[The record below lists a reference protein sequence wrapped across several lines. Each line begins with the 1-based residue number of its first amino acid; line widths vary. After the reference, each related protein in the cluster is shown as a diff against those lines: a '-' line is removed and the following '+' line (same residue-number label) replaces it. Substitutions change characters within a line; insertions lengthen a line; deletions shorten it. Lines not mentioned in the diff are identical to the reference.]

1 MYTQN
6 DYRILKHILKKEDK
20 TKGLTKSNGTTIA
33 EIVEST
39 GLSDRKV
46 RVALN
51 RFIEDEMVCHGVS
64 IGRTKTYC
72 VLKKGLDELKSIRES
87 IIE

>member
-6 DYRILKHILKKEDK
+6 DYKILKHILKKDDK
-20 TKGLTKSNGTTIA
+20 TKGLTRSNGTTIA
-33 EIVEST
+33 EIIEST
-39 GLSDRKV
+39 GLSDRKI
-46 RVALN
+46 RVTLN
-51 RFIEDEMVCHGVS
+51 RFIDDEMVCYGVS
-64 IGRTKTYC
+64 IGRTRTYC

>member
-6 DYRILKHILKKEDK
+6 DYKVLKHILKKDDK
-20 TKGLTKSNGTTIA
+20 TKGLTKSNGTTIS

-39 GLSDRKV
+39 KLSDRKV
-46 RVALN
+46 RVALKN
-51 RFIEDEMVCHGVS
+51 FMDDEMVCYGVS
-64 IGRTKTYC
+64 MGRTKTYC
-72 VLKKGLDELKSIRES
+72 ILKKGLDELKSIREL